1 MSTAKLSAIEREY
14 DGARLGDERR
24 HARLLRVA
32 GKLGQDPSASF
43 PRAMGSDAELEAFY
57 RFINNDHFG
66 ADAILEPHVEATLQ
80 RGHAAGEVLVIH
92 DSTYVELPG
101 SPDRGDMGITTTN
114 HRRGFLAHVS
124 LVVTEAGPVPLGVAH
139 LSTLTRTGTKWKQ
152 RKNRAQVASG
162 DKTRESTRWLRAMET
177 IEEAR
182 DGLFEAIHVTD
193 AEGDFFEFLST
204 MRSRGARFVIRA
216 AQLNRGISSDGEHE
230 SLRDFIHRLKP
241 TQFRKVQLNARV
253 YARNSVGSN
262 RRRKHPAREA
272 RTARCAVAS
281 TRVRVERTR
290 YTKGSGE
297 PFEINVVRV
306 WEPAPPEGQ
315 TPVEWVLF
323 TTEPVSSKRQQLR
336 VVDIYRK
343 RWLIED
349 FFKALKSGCS
359 LEKRQVDS
367 YEAMRRV
374 LCLLLPLAYRLL
386 RLRSLHRS
394 APDESAAAA
403 FDSTDLL
410 LIGKAQPNPTSAPT
424 TLSEA
429 LELLAKMGGHI
440 TNNGPPGWMTLGA
453 GFEKLLLLKLGFE
466 IGRNFPER

>member
-1 MSTAKLSAIEREY
+1 MAAAKLSAIEREFV
-14 DGARLGDERR
+14 GARLGDERR
-24 HARLLRVA
+24 QARLLKVA
-32 GKLGQDPSASF
+32 GKVGLDPSASF

-57 RFINNDHFG
+57 RFINNDHFS
-66 ADAILEPHVEATLQ
+66 ADAILEPHIEATLQ
-80 RGHAAGEVLVIH
+80 RSQAAGEVLVIH

-101 SPDRGDMGITTTN
+101 DPGRGGMGVTTTN
-114 HRRGFLAHVS
+114 NRRGFLAHIS
-124 LVVTEAGPVPLGVAH
+124 LVVTEAGPVPLGVASV
-139 LSTLTRTGTKWKQ
+139 STLTRTGTKWKA

-177 IEEAR
+177 LEDAR
-182 DGLFEAIHVTD
+182 DGHFEAIHITD

-216 AQLNRGISSDGEHE
+216 AQLDRKVSNDGEHE
-230 SLRDFIHRLKP
+230 SLREIIDRLEP
-241 TQFRKVQLNARV
+241 NLFRDVELSARR

-262 RRRKHPAREA
+262 RRKKHPAREA
-272 RTARCAVAS
+272 RSARCAIAA
-281 TRVRVERTR
+281 TRVHVERSR
-290 YTKGSGE
+290 YTKGAGE

-306 WEPAPPEGQ
+306 WEPNPPEGQ
-315 TPVEWVLF
+315 KPVEWVLF
-323 TTEPVSSKRQQLR
+323 TTEPVSSKRQQAR
-336 VVDIYRK
+336 IVDIYRK

-374 LCLLLPLAYRLL
+374 LCLLVPLAYRLL
-386 RLRSLHRS
+386 RLRSLQRV
-394 APDESAAAA
+394 APDESVAAA

-410 LIGKAQPNPTSAPT
+410 LIGKAQPTPTSPPT

-429 LELLAKMGGHI
+429 LRLLAKMGGHI

-466 IGRNFPER
+466 MGRNFSEK

>member
-1 MSTAKLSAIEREY
+1 
-14 DGARLGDERR
+14 
-24 HARLLRVA
+24 
-32 GKLGQDPSASF
+32 
-43 PRAMGSDAELEAFY
+43 MGSDSELEAFY
-57 RFINNDHFG
+57 RFINNDHFS

-80 RGHAAGEVLVIH
+80 RSQAAGEVLVIH

-101 SPDRGDMGITTTN
+101 EPGRGGMGVTTTN
-114 HRRGFLAHVS
+114 NRRGFLAHVS
-124 LVVTEAGPVPLGVAH
+124 LVVTEGGPMPLGVANM
-139 LSTLTRTGTKWKQ
+139 STLTRTGTKWKA
-152 RKNRAQVASG
+152 RKNRTEVASG
-162 DKTRESTRWLRAMET
+162 DKARESTRWLRAMET
-177 IEEAR
+177 VEDAR
-182 DGLFEAIHVTD
+182 EGHFEAIHVTD

-216 AQLNRGISSDGEHE
+216 AQLDRKVSRNGEPE
-230 SLRDFIHRLKP
+230 SLRETIDRLEP
-241 TQFRKVQLNARV
+241 NQFRDVELSARR
-253 YARNSVGSN
+253 YARHSVGSN
-262 RRRKHPAREA
+262 RRKKHPTREA
-272 RTARCAVAS
+272 RSARCAIAM

-306 WEPAPPEGQ
+306 WEPDPPEGQ
-315 TPVEWVLF
+315 KAVEWVLF

-343 RWLIED
+343 RWIIED

-386 RLRSLHRS
+386 RLRSLHRYS
-394 APDESAAAA
+394 LGADVSAA
-403 FDSTDLL
+403 FDAADLL
-410 LIGKAQPNPTSAPT
+410 LIGRAQPSPVPPPT

-429 LELLAKMGGHI
+429 LTLLAKMGGHI

-453 GFEKLLLLKLGFE
+453 GFEKLMLLKLGFHL
-466 IGRNFPER
+466 GRQSAE